1 MKYYS
6 FSTPKPVVFDVC
18 GNLRSTNGFL
28 HHRRCFD
35 QWVFIY
41 VKTGNLH
48 LSQDG
53 EEFTVGSGEYVFLP
67 PYHEHFGTEPTK
79 SLISYFWV
87 HFTLPEGT
95 EVTTHPDLPTLEE
108 LGLSHF
114 KEDGAVGGEN
124 TAEGKTASVPD
135 RENAG
140 AGEKT
145 VGRKKEEVAGAAD
158 ENAARDLYLWP
169 ERGSTHYR
177 GKIPQY
183 FLELLDMT
191 RQQPT
196 YPAHMPDCL
205 LTLLLMQVSR
215 ETQESL
221 VVQEN
226 DLPPVLN
233 KVTKWMRS
241 NLDDDISMFYAAA
254 EFDYSSDYLASLFRK
269 HFHMSFTR
277 CLNLMRIDAAKAM
290 LVSQNC
296 SIKEAAYSCGFPDEK
311 YFMKVFREVVGM
323 TPTAYKNTYFK
334 YEDM

>member
-6 FSTPKPVVFDVC
+6 FSTPRPIVFDVC

-35 QWVFIY
+35 RWVFIY
-41 VKTGNLH
+41 VKTGSLH

-53 EEFTVGSGEYVFLP
+53 EDFTVGSGEYVFLP
-67 PYHEHFGTEPTK
+67 PYHEHFGTEPSK
-79 SLISYFWV
+79 SLLSYFWV

-95 EVTTHPDLPTLEE
+95 EVTPYPDLPTLDE

-114 KEDGAVGGEN
+114 KADGAV
-124 TAEGKTASVPD
+124 
-135 RENAG
+135 
-140 AGEKT
+140 
-145 VGRKKEEVAGAAD
+145 KES
-158 ENAARDLYLWP
+158 AARDLYLWP
-169 ERGSTHYR
+169 ERGSTHYH

-183 FLELLDMT
+183 FSELLDMT

-196 YPAHMPDCL
+196 YPAHMPACL

-226 DLPPVLN
+226 DLPAILN

-241 NLDDDISMFYAAA
+241 NLDNDISMFYAAA
-254 EFDYSSDYLASLFRK
+254 EFNYSPDYLASLFRK
-269 HFHMSFTR
+269 YFHMSFTR
-277 CLNLMRIDAAKAM
+277 CLNLMRIDATKAM

-334 YEDM
+334 YENM

>member
-6 FSTPKPVVFDVC
+6 FSTPRPIVFDVC

-35 QWVFIY
+35 RWVFIY
-41 VKTGNLH
+41 VKTGSLH

-53 EEFTVGSGEYVFLP
+53 EDFTVGSGEYVFLP
-67 PYHEHFGTEPTK
+67 PYHEHFGTEPSK
-79 SLISYFWV
+79 SLLSYFWV

-95 EVTTHPDLPTLEE
+95 EVTPYPDLPTLDE

-114 KEDGAVGGEN
+114 KADG
-124 TAEGKTASVPD
+124 T
-135 RENAG
+135 
-140 AGEKT
+140 
-145 VGRKKEEVAGAAD
+145 AD
-158 ENAARDLYLWP
+158 ESAARDLYLWP

-183 FLELLDMT
+183 FAELLDMT

-196 YPAHMPDCL
+196 YPAHMPACL

-226 DLPPVLN
+226 DLPPILN

-241 NLDDDISMFYAAA
+241 NLDNDISMFYAAA
-254 EFDYSSDYLASLFRK
+254 EFNYSPDYLASLFRK
-269 HFHMSFTR
+269 YFHMSFTR

-334 YEDM
+334 YENM

>member
-6 FSTPKPVVFDVC
+6 FSTPRPIVFDVC
-18 GNLRSTNGFL
+18 GNLRSTNGFI

-35 QWVFIY
+35 RWVFIY
-41 VKTGNLH
+41 VKTGSLH

-53 EEFTVGSGEYVFLP
+53 EDFTVGSGEYVFLP
-67 PYHEHFGTEPTK
+67 PYHEHFGTEPSK
-79 SLISYFWV
+79 SLLSYFWV
-87 HFTLPEGT
+87 HFTLPEDT
-95 EVTTHPDLPTLEE
+95 EVTAYPDLPTLEE

-114 KEDGAVGGEN
+114 KAD
-124 TAEGKTASVPD
+124 
-135 RENAG
+135 
-140 AGEKT
+140 
-145 VGRKKEEVAGAAD
+145 GAAD
-158 ENAARDLYLWP
+158 ESAARDLYLWP
-169 ERGSTHYR
+169 ERGSTHYC
-177 GKIPQY
+177 GKIPRY
-183 FLELLDMT
+183 FAELLDMT

-196 YPAHMPDCL
+196 YPAHMPACL

-226 DLPPVLN
+226 DLPPILN

-241 NLDDDISMFYAAA
+241 NLDNDISMFYAAA
-254 EFDYSSDYLASLFRK
+254 EFNYSPDYLASLFRK
-269 HFHMSFTR
+269 YFHMSFTR

-290 LVSQNC
+290 LISQNC

>member
-6 FSTPKPVVFDVC
+6 FSTPRPIVFDVC
-18 GNLRSTNGFL
+18 VNLRSTNGFL

-35 QWVFIY
+35 RWVFIY
-41 VKTGNLH
+41 VKTGSLH

-53 EEFTVGSGEYVFLP
+53 EDFTVGSGEYVFLP
-67 PYHEHFGTEPTK
+67 PYHEHFGTEPSK
-79 SLISYFWV
+79 SLLSYFWV

-95 EVTTHPDLPTLEE
+95 EVTPYPDLPTLDE

-114 KEDGAVGGEN
+114 KADGA
-124 TAEGKTASVPD
+124 A
-135 RENAG
+135 
-140 AGEKT
+140 
-145 VGRKKEEVAGAAD
+145 KES
-158 ENAARDLYLWP
+158 AARDLYLWS

-183 FLELLDMT
+183 FSELLDMT

-196 YPAHMPDCL
+196 YPAHMPACL

-226 DLPPVLN
+226 DLPPILN

-241 NLDDDISMFYAAA
+241 NLDNDISMFYAAA
-254 EFDYSSDYLASLFRK
+254 EFNYSPDYLASLFRK
-269 HFHMSFTR
+269 YFHMSFTR

-290 LVSQNC
+290 LASQNC

>member
-6 FSTPKPVVFDVC
+6 FSTPRPIVFDVC

-35 QWVFIY
+35 RWVFIY
-41 VKTGNLH
+41 VKTGILH

-53 EEFTVGSGEYVFLP
+53 EDFTVGSGEYVFLP
-67 PYHEHFGTEPTK
+67 PYHEHFGTEPSK
-79 SLISYFWV
+79 SLLSYFWV

-95 EVTTHPDLPTLEE
+95 EVTTYPDLPTLDE

-114 KEDGAVGGEN
+114 KADGA
-124 TAEGKTASVPD
+124 A
-135 RENAG
+135 
-140 AGEKT
+140 
-145 VGRKKEEVAGAAD
+145 KES
-158 ENAARDLYLWP
+158 AARDLYLWP

-183 FLELLDMT
+183 FSELLDMT

-196 YPAHMPDCL
+196 YPVHMPACL

-226 DLPPVLN
+226 DLPPILN

-241 NLDDDISMFYAAA
+241 NLDNDISMFYAAA
-254 EFDYSSDYLASLFRK
+254 EFNYSPDYLASLFRK
-269 HFHMSFTR
+269 YFHMSFTR

-334 YEDM
+334 YENM

>member
-114 KEDGAVGGEN
+114 KVDGAVGG
-124 TAEGKTASVPD
+124 
-135 RENAG
+135 
-140 AGEKT
+140 
-145 VGRKKEEVAGAAD
+145 

>member
-6 FSTPKPVVFDVC
+6 FSTPRPIVFDVC

-35 QWVFIY
+35 RWVFIY
-41 VKTGNLH
+41 VKTGSLH

-53 EEFTVGSGEYVFLP
+53 EDFTVGSGEYVFLP
-67 PYHEHFGTEPTK
+67 PYHEHFGTEPSK
-79 SLISYFWV
+79 SLLSYFWV

-95 EVTTHPDLPTLEE
+95 EVTPYPDLPTLDE

-114 KEDGAVGGEN
+114 KADGA
-124 TAEGKTASVPD
+124 A
-135 RENAG
+135 
-140 AGEKT
+140 
-145 VGRKKEEVAGAAD
+145 KES
-158 ENAARDLYLWP
+158 AARDLYLWS

-183 FLELLDMT
+183 FSELLDMT

-196 YPAHMPDCL
+196 YPAHMPACL

-226 DLPPVLN
+226 DLPPILN

-241 NLDDDISMFYAAA
+241 NLDNDISMFYAAA
-254 EFDYSSDYLASLFRK
+254 EFNYSPDYLASLFRK
-269 HFHMSFTR
+269 YFHMSFTR

-334 YEDM
+334 YENM

>member
-6 FSTPKPVVFDVC
+6 FSTPRPIVFDVC

-35 QWVFIY
+35 RWVFIY
-41 VKTGNLH
+41 VKTGSLH

-53 EEFTVGSGEYVFLP
+53 EDFTVGSGEYVFLP
-67 PYHEHFGTEPTK
+67 PYHEHFGTEPSK
-79 SLISYFWV
+79 SLLSYFWV

-95 EVTTHPDLPTLEE
+95 EVTTYPDLPTLDE

-114 KEDGAVGGEN
+114 KAD
-124 TAEGKTASVPD
+124 
-135 RENAG
+135 
-140 AGEKT
+140 
-145 VGRKKEEVAGAAD
+145 GAAD
-158 ENAARDLYLWP
+158 ESAARDLYLWP

-183 FLELLDMT
+183 FSELLDMT

-196 YPAHMPDCL
+196 YPAHMPACL

-226 DLPPVLN
+226 DLPPILN

-241 NLDDDISMFYAAA
+241 NLDNDISMFYAAA
-254 EFDYSSDYLASLFRK
+254 EFNYSPDYLASLFRK
-269 HFHMSFTR
+269 YFHMSFTR

-334 YEDM
+334 YENM

>member
-6 FSTPKPVVFDVC
+6 FSTPRPIVFDVC

-35 QWVFIY
+35 RWVFIY
-41 VKTGNLH
+41 VKTGSLH

-53 EEFTVGSGEYVFLP
+53 EDFTVGSGEYVFLP
-67 PYHEHFGTEPTK
+67 PYHEHFGTEPSK
-79 SLISYFWV
+79 SLLSYFWV

-95 EVTTHPDLPTLEE
+95 EVTPYPDLPTLDE

-114 KEDGAVGGEN
+114 KADGA
-124 TAEGKTASVPD
+124 AEES
-135 RENAG
+135 
-140 AGEKT
+140 
-145 VGRKKEEVAGAAD
+145 
-158 ENAARDLYLWP
+158 AARDLYLWP

-183 FLELLDMT
+183 FSELLDMT

-196 YPAHMPDCL
+196 YPAHMPACL

-226 DLPPVLN
+226 DLPPILN

-241 NLDDDISMFYAAA
+241 NLDNDISMFYAAA
-254 EFDYSSDYLASLFRK
+254 EFNYSPDYLASLFRK
-269 HFHMSFTR
+269 YFHMSFTR

>member
-6 FSTPKPVVFDVC
+6 FSTPRPIVFDVC

-35 QWVFIY
+35 RWVFIY
-41 VKTGNLH
+41 VKTGSLH

-53 EEFTVGSGEYVFLP
+53 EDFTVGSGEYVFLP
-67 PYHEHFGTEPTK
+67 PYHEHFGTEPSK
-79 SLISYFWV
+79 SLLSYFWV

-95 EVTTHPDLPTLEE
+95 EVTTYPDLPTLDE

-114 KEDGAVGGEN
+114 KAD
-124 TAEGKTASVPD
+124 
-135 RENAG
+135 
-140 AGEKT
+140 
-145 VGRKKEEVAGAAD
+145 GAAD
-158 ENAARDLYLWP
+158 ESAARDLYLWP
-169 ERGSTHYR
+169 EKGSTHYR

-183 FLELLDMT
+183 FSELLDMT

-196 YPAHMPDCL
+196 YPAHMPACL

-226 DLPPVLN
+226 DLPPILN

-241 NLDDDISMFYAAA
+241 NLDNDISMFYAAA
-254 EFDYSSDYLASLFRK
+254 EFNYSPDYLASLFRK
-269 HFHMSFTR
+269 YFHMSFTR

>member
-6 FSTPKPVVFDVC
+6 FSTPRPIVFDVC

-35 QWVFIY
+35 RWVFIY
-41 VKTGNLH
+41 VKTGSLH

-53 EEFTVGSGEYVFLP
+53 EDFTVGSGEYVFLP
-67 PYHEHFGTEPTK
+67 PYHEHFGTKPSK
-79 SLISYFWV
+79 SLLSYFWV
-87 HFTLPEGT
+87 HFTLPEDT
-95 EVTTHPDLPTLEE
+95 EVTPYPDLPTLDE

-114 KEDGAVGGEN
+114 KAD
-124 TAEGKTASVPD
+124 
-135 RENAG
+135 
-140 AGEKT
+140 
-145 VGRKKEEVAGAAD
+145 GAAD
-158 ENAARDLYLWP
+158 ESAARDLYLWP

-183 FLELLDMT
+183 FSELLDMT

-196 YPAHMPDCL
+196 YPAHMPACL

-226 DLPPVLN
+226 DLPPILN

-241 NLDDDISMFYAAA
+241 NLDNDISMFYAAA
-254 EFDYSSDYLASLFRK
+254 EFNYSPDYLASLFRK
-269 HFHMSFTR
+269 YFHMSFTR
-277 CLNLMRIDAAKAM
+277 CLNQMRIDAAKAM

-334 YEDM
+334 YENM

>member
-6 FSTPKPVVFDVC
+6 FSTPRPIVFDVC

-35 QWVFIY
+35 RWVFIY
-41 VKTGNLH
+41 VKTGSLH

-53 EEFTVGSGEYVFLP
+53 EDFTVGSGEYVFLP
-67 PYHEHFGTEPTK
+67 PYHEHFGTEPSK
-79 SLISYFWV
+79 SLLSYFWV

-95 EVTTHPDLPTLEE
+95 EVTTYPDLPTLDE

-114 KEDGAVGGEN
+114 KADGA
-124 TAEGKTASVPD
+124 A
-135 RENAG
+135 
-140 AGEKT
+140 
-145 VGRKKEEVAGAAD
+145 KES
-158 ENAARDLYLWP
+158 AARDLYLWP

-183 FLELLDMT
+183 FSELLDMT

-196 YPAHMPDCL
+196 YPAHMPACL

-226 DLPPVLN
+226 DLPPILN

-241 NLDDDISMFYAAA
+241 NLDNDISMFYAAA
-254 EFDYSSDYLASLFRK
+254 EFNYSPDYLASLFRK
-269 HFHMSFTR
+269 YFHMSFTR

-290 LVSQNC
+290 LVSQKR

-334 YEDM
+334 YENM

>member
-6 FSTPKPVVFDVC
+6 FSTPRPIVFDVC
-18 GNLRSTNGFL
+18 GNLRSTNGFI

-35 QWVFIY
+35 RWVFIY
-41 VKTGNLH
+41 VKTGSLH

-53 EEFTVGSGEYVFLP
+53 EDFTVGSGEYVFLP
-67 PYHEHFGTEPTK
+67 PYHEHFGTEPSK
-79 SLISYFWV
+79 SLLSYFWV

-95 EVTTHPDLPTLEE
+95 EVTAYPDLPTLEE

-114 KEDGAVGGEN
+114 KAD
-124 TAEGKTASVPD
+124 
-135 RENAG
+135 
-140 AGEKT
+140 
-145 VGRKKEEVAGAAD
+145 GAAD
-158 ENAARDLYLWP
+158 ESAARDLYLWP

-183 FLELLDMT
+183 FAELLDMT

-196 YPAHMPDCL
+196 YPAHMPACL

-226 DLPPVLN
+226 DLPPILN

-241 NLDDDISMFYAAA
+241 NLDNDISMFYAAA
-254 EFDYSSDYLASLFRK
+254 EFNYSPDYLASLFRK
-269 HFHMSFTR
+269 YFHMSFTR

>member
-6 FSTPKPVVFDVC
+6 FSTPRPIVFDVC

-35 QWVFIY
+35 RWVFIY
-41 VKTGNLH
+41 VKTGSLH

-53 EEFTVGSGEYVFLP
+53 EDFTVGSGEYVFLP
-67 PYHEHFGTEPTK
+67 PYHEHFGTEPSK
-79 SLISYFWV
+79 SLLSYFWV

-95 EVTTHPDLPTLEE
+95 EVTTYPDLPTLDE

-114 KEDGAVGGEN
+114 KADGA
-124 TAEGKTASVPD
+124 A
-135 RENAG
+135 
-140 AGEKT
+140 
-145 VGRKKEEVAGAAD
+145 KES
-158 ENAARDLYLWP
+158 AARDLYLWP

-177 GKIPQY
+177 GKIPRY
-183 FLELLDMT
+183 FSELLDMT

-196 YPAHMPDCL
+196 YPAHMPACL

-221 VVQEN
+221 VMQEN
-226 DLPPVLN
+226 DLPPILN

-241 NLDDDISMFYAAA
+241 NLDNDISMFYAAA
-254 EFDYSSDYLASLFRK
+254 EFNYSPDYLASLFRK
-269 HFHMSFTR
+269 YFHMSFTR

-334 YEDM
+334 YENM

>member
-6 FSTPKPVVFDVC
+6 FSTPRPIVFDVC

-35 QWVFIY
+35 RWVFIY
-41 VKTGNLH
+41 VKTGSLH

-53 EEFTVGSGEYVFLP
+53 EDFTVGSGEYVFLP
-67 PYHEHFGTEPTK
+67 PYHEHFGTEPSK
-79 SLISYFWV
+79 SLLSYFWV

-95 EVTTHPDLPTLEE
+95 EVTPYPDLPTLDE

-114 KEDGAVGGEN
+114 KADGA
-124 TAEGKTASVPD
+124 A
-135 RENAG
+135 
-140 AGEKT
+140 
-145 VGRKKEEVAGAAD
+145 KES
-158 ENAARDLYLWP
+158 AARDLYLWP

-183 FLELLDMT
+183 FSELLDMT

-196 YPAHMPDCL
+196 YPAHMPACL

-226 DLPPVLN
+226 DLPPILN

-241 NLDDDISMFYAAA
+241 NLDNDISMFYAAA
-254 EFDYSSDYLASLFRK
+254 EFNYSPDYLASLFRK
-269 HFHMSFTR
+269 YFHMSFTR

-334 YEDM
+334 YENM

>member
-114 KEDGAVGGEN
+114 KEDGAADGEN
-124 TAEGKTASVPD
+124 AAEGKTASVPD
-135 RENAG
+135 GENAD
-140 AGEKT
+140 
-145 VGRKKEEVAGAAD
+145 AAD

-196 YPAHMPDCL
+196 YPTHMPDCL

-221 VVQEN
+221 IVQES
-226 DLPPVLN
+226 DLPPVLS

-277 CLNLMRIDAAKAM
+277 YLNLMRIDAAKAM
-290 LVSQNC
+290 LISQNC

>member
-6 FSTPKPVVFDVC
+6 FSTPRPIVFDVC
-18 GNLRSTNGFL
+18 GNLRSTNSFL

-35 QWVFIY
+35 RWVFIY
-41 VKTGNLH
+41 VKTGSLH
-48 LSQDG
+48 LSQNG
-53 EEFTVGSGEYVFLP
+53 EDFTVGSGEYVFLP
-67 PYHEHFGTEPTK
+67 PYHEHFGTKPSK
-79 SLISYFWV
+79 SLLSYFWV
-87 HFTLPEGT
+87 HFTLPEDT
-95 EVTTHPDLPTLEE
+95 AVTTYPDLPTLDE

-114 KEDGAVGGEN
+114 KADGA
-124 TAEGKTASVPD
+124 AEES
-135 RENAG
+135 
-140 AGEKT
+140 
-145 VGRKKEEVAGAAD
+145 
-158 ENAARDLYLWP
+158 AARDLYLWP
-169 ERGSTHYR
+169 ERGSTHYC
-177 GKIPQY
+177 GKIPRY
-183 FLELLDMT
+183 FSELLDMT

-196 YPAHMPDCL
+196 YPAHMPACL

-226 DLPPVLN
+226 DLPPILN

-241 NLDDDISMFYAAA
+241 NLDNDISMFYAAA
-254 EFDYSSDYLASLFRK
+254 EFNYSPDYLASLFRK
-269 HFHMSFTR
+269 YFHMSFTR

-334 YEDM
+334 YENM

>member
-6 FSTPKPVVFDVC
+6 FSTPRPIVFDVC

-35 QWVFIY
+35 RWVFIY
-41 VKTGNLH
+41 VKTGSLH

-53 EEFTVGSGEYVFLP
+53 EDFTVGSGEYVFLP
-67 PYHEHFGTEPTK
+67 PYHEHFGTEPSK
-79 SLISYFWV
+79 SLLSYFWV

-95 EVTTHPDLPTLEE
+95 EVTPYPDLPTLDE

-114 KEDGAVGGEN
+114 KADGA
-124 TAEGKTASVPD
+124 A
-135 RENAG
+135 
-140 AGEKT
+140 
-145 VGRKKEEVAGAAD
+145 KES
-158 ENAARDLYLWP
+158 AARDLYLWP

-183 FLELLDMT
+183 FSELLDMT

-196 YPAHMPDCL
+196 YPAHMPACL

-226 DLPPVLN
+226 DLPPILN

-241 NLDDDISMFYAAA
+241 NLDNDISMFYAAA
-254 EFDYSSDYLASLFRK
+254 EFNYSPDYLASLFRK
-269 HFHMSFTR
+269 YFHMSFTR

-311 YFMKVFREVVGM
+311 YFMKVFREVIGM

>member
-6 FSTPKPVVFDVC
+6 FSTPRPIVFDVC

-35 QWVFIY
+35 RWVFIY
-41 VKTGNLH
+41 VKTGSLH
-48 LSQDG
+48 LSQGG
-53 EEFTVGSGEYVFLP
+53 EDFTVGSGEYVFLP
-67 PYHEHFGTEPTK
+67 PYHEHFGTEPSK
-79 SLISYFWV
+79 SLLSYFWV

-95 EVTTHPDLPTLEE
+95 EVTTYPDLPTMDE

-114 KEDGAVGGEN
+114 KADGA
-124 TAEGKTASVPD
+124 A
-135 RENAG
+135 
-140 AGEKT
+140 
-145 VGRKKEEVAGAAD
+145 KEST
-158 ENAARDLYLWP
+158 ARDLYLWP
-169 ERGSTHYR
+169 GRGSTHYR

-183 FLELLDMT
+183 FSELLDMT

-196 YPAHMPDCL
+196 YPAHMPACL
-205 LTLLLMQVSR
+205 LTLLLMQVSW

-226 DLPPVLN
+226 DLPPILN

-241 NLDDDISMFYAAA
+241 NLDNDISMFYAAA
-254 EFDYSSDYLASLFRK
+254 EFNYSPDYLASLFRK
-269 HFHMSFTR
+269 YFHMSFTR

-334 YEDM
+334 YENM

>member
-6 FSTPKPVVFDVC
+6 FSTPRPIVFDVC

-35 QWVFIY
+35 RWVFIY
-41 VKTGNLH
+41 VKTGSLH

-53 EEFTVGSGEYVFLP
+53 EDFTVGSGEYVFLP
-67 PYHEHFGTEPTK
+67 PYHEHFGTEPSK
-79 SLISYFWV
+79 SLLSYFWV

-95 EVTTHPDLPTLEE
+95 EVTTYPDLPTLDE

-114 KEDGAVGGEN
+114 KAD
-124 TAEGKTASVPD
+124 
-135 RENAG
+135 
-140 AGEKT
+140 
-145 VGRKKEEVAGAAD
+145 GAAD
-158 ENAARDLYLWP
+158 ESAARDLYLWP
-169 ERGSTHYR
+169 EKGSTHYR

-183 FLELLDMT
+183 FSELLDMT

-196 YPAHMPDCL
+196 YPAHMPTCL

-226 DLPPVLN
+226 DLPPILN

-241 NLDDDISMFYAAA
+241 NLDNDISMFYAAA
-254 EFDYSSDYLASLFRK
+254 EFNYSPDYLASLFRK
-269 HFHMSFTR
+269 YFHMSFTR

>member
-135 RENAG
+135 GENAG

-145 VGRKKEEVAGAAD
+145 VGRNKEGVVD
-158 ENAARDLYLWP
+158 ESVARDLYLWP

-226 DLPPVLN
+226 DLPPPGVPNTRPLGERAFL
-233 KVTKWMRS
+233 RS
-241 NLDDDISMFYAAA
+241 SIIMLPD
-254 EFDYSSDYLASLFRK
+254 LAFS
-269 HFHMSFTR
+269 
-277 CLNLMRIDAAKAM
+277 
-290 LVSQNC
+290 
-296 SIKEAAYSCGFPDEK
+296 P
-311 YFMKVFREVVGM
+311 
-323 TPTAYKNTYFK
+323 
-334 YEDM
+334 

>member
-6 FSTPKPVVFDVC
+6 FSTPRPIVFDVC

-35 QWVFIY
+35 RWVFIY
-41 VKTGNLH
+41 VKTGSLH

-53 EEFTVGSGEYVFLP
+53 EDFTVGSGEYVFLP
-67 PYHEHFGTEPTK
+67 PYHEHFGTEPSK
-79 SLISYFWV
+79 SLLSYFWV

-95 EVTTHPDLPTLEE
+95 EVTTYPDLPTLDE

-114 KEDGAVGGEN
+114 KADGA
-124 TAEGKTASVPD
+124 A
-135 RENAG
+135 
-140 AGEKT
+140 
-145 VGRKKEEVAGAAD
+145 KES
-158 ENAARDLYLWP
+158 AARDLYLWS

-183 FLELLDMT
+183 FSELLDMT

-196 YPAHMPDCL
+196 YPAHMPACL

-226 DLPPVLN
+226 DLPPILN

-241 NLDDDISMFYAAA
+241 NLDNDISMFYAAA
-254 EFDYSSDYLASLFRK
+254 EFNYSPDYLASLFRK
-269 HFHMSFTR
+269 YFHMSFTR

-334 YEDM
+334 YENM

>member
-6 FSTPKPVVFDVC
+6 FSTPRPIVFDVC

-35 QWVFIY
+35 RWVFIY
-41 VKTGNLH
+41 VKTGSLH
-48 LSQDG
+48 LSQNG
-53 EEFTVGSGEYVFLP
+53 EDFTVGSGEYVFLP
-67 PYHEHFGTEPTK
+67 PYHEHFGTEPSK
-79 SLISYFWV
+79 SLLSYFWV

-95 EVTTHPDLPTLEE
+95 EVTTYPDLPTLDE

-114 KEDGAVGGEN
+114 KADGA
-124 TAEGKTASVPD
+124 A
-135 RENAG
+135 
-140 AGEKT
+140 
-145 VGRKKEEVAGAAD
+145 KES
-158 ENAARDLYLWP
+158 AARDLYLWS

-183 FLELLDMT
+183 FAELLDMT

-196 YPAHMPDCL
+196 YPAHMPACL

-226 DLPPVLN
+226 DLPPILN

-241 NLDDDISMFYAAA
+241 NLDNDISMFYAAA
-254 EFDYSSDYLASLFRK
+254 EFNYSPDYLASLFRK
-269 HFHMSFTR
+269 YFHMSFTR

-334 YEDM
+334 YENM

>member
-6 FSTPKPVVFDVC
+6 FSTPRPIVFDVC

-35 QWVFIY
+35 RWVFIY
-41 VKTGNLH
+41 VKTGSLH

-53 EEFTVGSGEYVFLP
+53 EDFTVGSGEYVFLP
-67 PYHEHFGTEPTK
+67 PYHEHFGTEPSK
-79 SLISYFWV
+79 SLLSYFWV

-95 EVTTHPDLPTLEE
+95 EVTTYPDLPTLDE

-114 KEDGAVGGEN
+114 KADGA
-124 TAEGKTASVPD
+124 A
-135 RENAG
+135 
-140 AGEKT
+140 
-145 VGRKKEEVAGAAD
+145 KES
-158 ENAARDLYLWP
+158 AARDLYLWP

-183 FLELLDMT
+183 FSELLDMT

-196 YPAHMPDCL
+196 YPAHMPACL

-226 DLPPVLN
+226 DLPPILN

-241 NLDDDISMFYAAA
+241 NLDNDISMFYAAA
-254 EFDYSSDYLASLFRK
+254 EFNYSPDYLASLFRK
-269 HFHMSFTR
+269 YFHMSFTR

-290 LVSQNC
+290 LASQNC

>member
-6 FSTPKPVVFDVC
+6 FSTPSPIVFDVC

-35 QWVFIY
+35 RWVFIY
-41 VKTGNLH
+41 VKTGSLH

-53 EEFTVGSGEYVFLP
+53 EDFTVGSGEYVFLP
-67 PYHEHFGTEPTK
+67 PYHEHFGTEPSK
-79 SLISYFWV
+79 SLLSYFWV

-95 EVTTHPDLPTLEE
+95 EVTTYPDLPTLDE

-114 KEDGAVGGEN
+114 KADGA
-124 TAEGKTASVPD
+124 A
-135 RENAG
+135 
-140 AGEKT
+140 
-145 VGRKKEEVAGAAD
+145 KES
-158 ENAARDLYLWP
+158 AARDLYLWP

-183 FLELLDMT
+183 FSELLDMT

-196 YPAHMPDCL
+196 YPAHMPACL

-226 DLPPVLN
+226 DLPPILN

-241 NLDDDISMFYAAA
+241 NLDNDISMFYAAA
-254 EFDYSSDYLASLFRK
+254 EFNYSPDYLASLFRK
-269 HFHMSFTR
+269 YFHMSFTR

-334 YEDM
+334 YENM

>member
-6 FSTPKPVVFDVC
+6 FSTPRPIVFDVC

-35 QWVFIY
+35 RWVFIY
-41 VKTGNLH
+41 VKTGSLH

-53 EEFTVGSGEYVFLP
+53 EDFTVGSGEYVFLP
-67 PYHEHFGTEPTK
+67 PYHEHFGTEPSK
-79 SLISYFWV
+79 SLLSSFWV
-87 HFTLPEGT
+87 HFTLPEDT
-95 EVTTHPDLPTLEE
+95 EVTPYPDLPTLDE

-114 KEDGAVGGEN
+114 KAD
-124 TAEGKTASVPD
+124 
-135 RENAG
+135 
-140 AGEKT
+140 
-145 VGRKKEEVAGAAD
+145 GAAD
-158 ENAARDLYLWP
+158 ESAARDLYLWP

-183 FLELLDMT
+183 FSELLDMT

-196 YPAHMPDCL
+196 YPAHMPACL

-226 DLPPVLN
+226 DLPPILN

-241 NLDDDISMFYAAA
+241 NLDNDISMFYAAA
-254 EFDYSSDYLASLFRK
+254 EFNYSPDYLASLFRK
-269 HFHMSFTR
+269 YFHMSFTR

-334 YEDM
+334 YENM

>member
-6 FSTPKPVVFDVC
+6 FSTPRPIVFDVC

-35 QWVFIY
+35 RWVFIY
-41 VKTGNLH
+41 VKTGSLH

-53 EEFTVGSGEYVFLP
+53 EDFTVGSGEYVFLP
-67 PYHEHFGTEPTK
+67 PYHEHFGTEPSK
-79 SLISYFWV
+79 SLLSYFWV

-95 EVTTHPDLPTLEE
+95 EVTPYPDLPTLDE

-114 KEDGAVGGEN
+114 KADGA
-124 TAEGKTASVPD
+124 A
-135 RENAG
+135 
-140 AGEKT
+140 
-145 VGRKKEEVAGAAD
+145 KES
-158 ENAARDLYLWP
+158 AARDLYLWP

-183 FLELLDMT
+183 FSELLDMT

-196 YPAHMPDCL
+196 YPAHMPACL

-226 DLPPVLN
+226 DLPPILN

-241 NLDDDISMFYAAA
+241 NLDNDISMFYAAA
-254 EFDYSSDYLASLFRK
+254 EFNYSPDYLASLFRK
-269 HFHMSFTR
+269 YFHMSFTR

>member
-6 FSTPKPVVFDVC
+6 FSTPRPIVLDVC

-35 QWVFIY
+35 RWVFIY
-41 VKTGNLH
+41 VKTGSLH

-53 EEFTVGSGEYVFLP
+53 EDFTVGSGEYVFLP
-67 PYHEHFGTEPTK
+67 PYHEHFGTEPSK
-79 SLISYFWV
+79 SLLSYFWV

-95 EVTTHPDLPTLEE
+95 EVTTYPDLPTLDE

-114 KEDGAVGGEN
+114 KAD
-124 TAEGKTASVPD
+124 
-135 RENAG
+135 
-140 AGEKT
+140 
-145 VGRKKEEVAGAAD
+145 GAAD
-158 ENAARDLYLWP
+158 ESAARDLYLWP

-183 FLELLDMT
+183 FSELLDMT

-196 YPAHMPDCL
+196 YPAHMPACL

-226 DLPPVLN
+226 DLPPILN

-241 NLDDDISMFYAAA
+241 NLDNDISMFYAAA
-254 EFDYSSDYLASLFRK
+254 EFNYSPDYLASLFRK
-269 HFHMSFTR
+269 YFHMSFTR

-334 YEDM
+334 YENM

>member
-124 TAEGKTASVPD
+124 AAEGKTASAPD
-135 RENAG
+135 GENAG
-140 AGEKT
+140 AVEKT
-145 VGRKKEEVAGAAD
+145 VGRKKEEVADAAD

>member
-6 FSTPKPVVFDVC
+6 FSTPRPIVFDVC

-35 QWVFIY
+35 RWVFIY
-41 VKTGNLH
+41 VKTGSLH

-53 EEFTVGSGEYVFLP
+53 EDFTVGSGEYVFLP
-67 PYHEHFGTEPTK
+67 PYHEHFGTEPSK
-79 SLISYFWV
+79 SLLSYFWV

-95 EVTTHPDLPTLEE
+95 EVTTYPDLPTLDE

-114 KEDGAVGGEN
+114 KADGA
-124 TAEGKTASVPD
+124 A
-135 RENAG
+135 
-140 AGEKT
+140 
-145 VGRKKEEVAGAAD
+145 KES
-158 ENAARDLYLWP
+158 AARDLYLWP

-183 FLELLDMT
+183 FAELLDMT

-196 YPAHMPDCL
+196 YPAHMPACL

-226 DLPPVLN
+226 DLPPILN

-241 NLDDDISMFYAAA
+241 NLDNDISMFYAAA
-254 EFDYSSDYLASLFRK
+254 EFNYSPDYLASLFRK
-269 HFHMSFTR
+269 YFHMSFTR

-334 YEDM
+334 YENM

>member
-114 KEDGAVGGEN
+114 KEDGAVGGDS
-124 TAEGKTASVPD
+124 TP
-135 RENAG
+135 
-140 AGEKT
+140 
-145 VGRKKEEVAGAAD
+145 AD
-158 ENAARDLYLWP
+158 ESTARDLYLWP

-196 YPAHMPDCL
+196 YPTHMPDCL

-221 VVQEN
+221 IVQES
-226 DLPPVLN
+226 DLPPVLS

-254 EFDYSSDYLASLFRK
+254 EFDYSSDYLAALFRK

-277 CLNLMRIDAAKAM
+277 YLNLMRIDAAKAM
-290 LVSQNC
+290 LISQNC

>member
-6 FSTPKPVVFDVC
+6 FSTPRPIVFDVC
-18 GNLRSTNGFL
+18 GNLRSSNGFL

-35 QWVFIY
+35 RWVFIY
-41 VKTGNLH
+41 VKTGSLH

-53 EEFTVGSGEYVFLP
+53 EDFTVGSGEYVFLP
-67 PYHEHFGTEPTK
+67 PYHEHFGTEPSK
-79 SLISYFWV
+79 SLLSYFWV

-95 EVTTHPDLPTLEE
+95 EVTSYPDLPTLDE

-114 KEDGAVGGEN
+114 KADGA
-124 TAEGKTASVPD
+124 A
-135 RENAG
+135 
-140 AGEKT
+140 
-145 VGRKKEEVAGAAD
+145 KES
-158 ENAARDLYLWP
+158 AARDLYLWP

-177 GKIPQY
+177 GKIPRY
-183 FLELLDMT
+183 FAELLDMT

-196 YPAHMPDCL
+196 YPAHMPACL

-226 DLPPVLN
+226 DLPPILN

-241 NLDDDISMFYAAA
+241 NLDNDISMFYAAA
-254 EFDYSSDYLASLFRK
+254 EFNYSPDYLASLFRK
-269 HFHMSFTR
+269 YFHMSFTR

-334 YEDM
+334 YENM

>member
-6 FSTPKPVVFDVC
+6 FSTPRPIVFDVC

-35 QWVFIY
+35 RWVFIY
-41 VKTGNLH
+41 VKTGSLH
-48 LSQDG
+48 LSQNG
-53 EEFTVGSGEYVFLP
+53 EDFTVGSGEYVFLP
-67 PYHEHFGTEPTK
+67 PYHEHFGTKPSK
-79 SLISYFWV
+79 SLLSYFWV
-87 HFTLPEGT
+87 HFTLPEDT
-95 EVTTHPDLPTLEE
+95 AVTTYPDLPTLDE

-114 KEDGAVGGEN
+114 KADGA
-124 TAEGKTASVPD
+124 AEES
-135 RENAG
+135 
-140 AGEKT
+140 
-145 VGRKKEEVAGAAD
+145 
-158 ENAARDLYLWP
+158 AARDLYLWP
-169 ERGSTHYR
+169 ERGSTHYC
-177 GKIPQY
+177 GKIPRY
-183 FLELLDMT
+183 FSELLDMT

-196 YPAHMPDCL
+196 YPAHMPACL

-226 DLPPVLN
+226 DLPPILN

-241 NLDDDISMFYAAA
+241 NLDNDISMFYAAA
-254 EFDYSSDYLASLFRK
+254 EFNYSPDYLASLFRK
-269 HFHMSFTR
+269 YFHMSFTR

-334 YEDM
+334 YENM

>member
-6 FSTPKPVVFDVC
+6 FSTPRPIVFDVC

-35 QWVFIY
+35 RWVFIY
-41 VKTGNLH
+41 VKTGSLH

-53 EEFTVGSGEYVFLP
+53 EDFTVGSGEYVFLP
-67 PYHEHFGTEPTK
+67 PYHEHFGTKPSK
-79 SLISYFWV
+79 SLLSSFWV
-87 HFTLPEGT
+87 HFTLPEDT
-95 EVTTHPDLPTLEE
+95 EVTPYPDLPTLDE

-114 KEDGAVGGEN
+114 KAD
-124 TAEGKTASVPD
+124 
-135 RENAG
+135 
-140 AGEKT
+140 
-145 VGRKKEEVAGAAD
+145 GAAD
-158 ENAARDLYLWP
+158 ESAARDLYLWP

-183 FLELLDMT
+183 FSELLDMT

-196 YPAHMPDCL
+196 YPAHMPACL

-226 DLPPVLN
+226 DLPPILN

-241 NLDDDISMFYAAA
+241 NLDNDISMFYAAA
-254 EFDYSSDYLASLFRK
+254 EFNYSPDYLASLFRK
-269 HFHMSFTR
+269 YFHMSFTR

-334 YEDM
+334 YENM

>member
-6 FSTPKPVVFDVC
+6 FSTPSPIVFDVC

-35 QWVFIY
+35 RWVFIY
-41 VKTGNLH
+41 VKTGSLH

-53 EEFTVGSGEYVFLP
+53 EDFTVGSGEYVFLP
-67 PYHEHFGTEPTK
+67 PYHEHFGTEPSK
-79 SLISYFWV
+79 SLLSYFWV

-95 EVTTHPDLPTLEE
+95 EVTSYPDLPTLDE

-114 KEDGAVGGEN
+114 KADGA
-124 TAEGKTASVPD
+124 A
-135 RENAG
+135 
-140 AGEKT
+140 
-145 VGRKKEEVAGAAD
+145 KES
-158 ENAARDLYLWP
+158 AARDLYLWP

-177 GKIPQY
+177 GKIPRY
-183 FLELLDMT
+183 FSELLDMT

-196 YPAHMPDCL
+196 YPAHMPTCL

-226 DLPPVLN
+226 DLPPILN

-241 NLDDDISMFYAAA
+241 NLDNDISMFYAAA
-254 EFDYSSDYLASLFRK
+254 EFNYSPDYLASLFRK
-269 HFHMSFTR
+269 YFHMSFTR

-334 YEDM
+334 YENM

>member
-6 FSTPKPVVFDVC
+6 FSTPRPIVFDVC

-35 QWVFIY
+35 RWVFIY
-41 VKTGNLH
+41 VKTGSLH

-53 EEFTVGSGEYVFLP
+53 EDFTVGSGEYVFLP
-67 PYHEHFGTEPTK
+67 PYHEHFGTEPSK
-79 SLISYFWV
+79 SLLSYFWV

-95 EVTTHPDLPTLEE
+95 EVTTYPDLPTLDE

-114 KEDGAVGGEN
+114 KADGA
-124 TAEGKTASVPD
+124 A
-135 RENAG
+135 
-140 AGEKT
+140 
-145 VGRKKEEVAGAAD
+145 KES
-158 ENAARDLYLWP
+158 AARDLYLWP

-183 FLELLDMT
+183 FSELLDMT

-196 YPAHMPDCL
+196 YPAHMPACL

-226 DLPPVLN
+226 DLPPILN

-241 NLDDDISMFYAAA
+241 NLDNDISMFYAAA
-254 EFDYSSDYLASLFRK
+254 EFNYSPDYLASLFREY
-269 HFHMSFTR
+269 FHMSFTR

-334 YEDM
+334 YENM

>member
-6 FSTPKPVVFDVC
+6 FSTPRPIVFDVC

-35 QWVFIY
+35 RWVFIY
-41 VKTGNLH
+41 VKTGSLH

-53 EEFTVGSGEYVFLP
+53 EDFTVGSGEYVFLP
-67 PYHEHFGTEPTK
+67 PYHEHFGTEPSK
-79 SLISYFWV
+79 SLLSYFWV

-95 EVTTHPDLPTLEE
+95 EVTPYPDLPTLDE

-114 KEDGAVGGEN
+114 KADGA
-124 TAEGKTASVPD
+124 A
-135 RENAG
+135 
-140 AGEKT
+140 
-145 VGRKKEEVAGAAD
+145 KES
-158 ENAARDLYLWP
+158 AARDLYLWP

-183 FLELLDMT
+183 FSELLDMT

-196 YPAHMPDCL
+196 YPAHMPACL

-221 VVQEN
+221 VMQEN
-226 DLPPVLN
+226 DLPPILN

-241 NLDDDISMFYAAA
+241 NLDNDISMFFAAA
-254 EFDYSSDYLASLFRK
+254 EFNYSPDYLASLFRK
-269 HFHMSFTR
+269 YFHMSFTR

-311 YFMKVFREVVGM
+311 YFMKIFREVVGM

-334 YEDM
+334 YENM

>member
-6 FSTPKPVVFDVC
+6 FSTPRPIVFDVC
-18 GNLRSTNGFL
+18 GNLRSTNGFI

-35 QWVFIY
+35 RWVFIY
-41 VKTGNLH
+41 VKTGSLH

-53 EEFTVGSGEYVFLP
+53 EDFTVGSGEYVFLP
-67 PYHEHFGTEPTK
+67 PYHEHFGTEPSK
-79 SLISYFWV
+79 SLLSYFWV
-87 HFTLPEGT
+87 HFTLPEDT
-95 EVTTHPDLPTLEE
+95 EVTAYPDLPTLEE

-114 KEDGAVGGEN
+114 KAD
-124 TAEGKTASVPD
+124 
-135 RENAG
+135 
-140 AGEKT
+140 
-145 VGRKKEEVAGAAD
+145 GAAD
-158 ENAARDLYLWP
+158 ESAARDLYLWP

-183 FLELLDMT
+183 FAELLDMT

-196 YPAHMPDCL
+196 YPAHMPACL

-226 DLPPVLN
+226 DLPPILN

-241 NLDDDISMFYAAA
+241 NLDNDISMFYAAA
-254 EFDYSSDYLASLFRK
+254 EFNYSPDYLASLFRK
-269 HFHMSFTR
+269 YFHMSFTR

>member
-6 FSTPKPVVFDVC
+6 FSTPMPIVFDVC
-18 GNLRSTNGFL
+18 GNLRSSNGFL

-35 QWVFIY
+35 RWVFIY
-41 VKTGNLH
+41 VKTGSLH

-53 EEFTVGSGEYVFLP
+53 EDFTVGSGEYVFLP
-67 PYHEHFGTEPTK
+67 PYHEHFGTEPSK
-79 SLISYFWV
+79 SLLSYFWV
-87 HFTLPEGT
+87 HFTLPEDT
-95 EVTTHPDLPTLEE
+95 AVTTYPDLPTLDE

-114 KEDGAVGGEN
+114 K
-124 TAEGKTASVPD
+124 AEGV
-135 RENAG
+135 
-140 AGEKT
+140 
-145 VGRKKEEVAGAAD
+145 AD
-158 ENAARDLYLWP
+158 ESAARDLYLWP

-183 FLELLDMT
+183 FSELLDMT

-196 YPAHMPDCL
+196 YPAHMPACL

-226 DLPPVLN
+226 DLPPILN

-241 NLDDDISMFYAAA
+241 NLDNDISMFYAAA
-254 EFDYSSDYLASLFRK
+254 EFNYSPDYLASLFRK
-269 HFHMSFTR
+269 YFHMSFTR

-334 YEDM
+334 YENM

>member
-6 FSTPKPVVFDVC
+6 FSTPKPIVFDVC

-53 EEFTVGSGEYVFLP
+53 EEFTVGSDEYVFLP

-114 KEDGAVGGEN
+114 KVDGAVGGEN
-124 TAEGKTASVPD
+124 T
-135 RENAG
+135 
-140 AGEKT
+140 
-145 VGRKKEEVAGAAD
+145 
-158 ENAARDLYLWP
+158 ARDLYLWP

-196 YPAHMPDCL
+196 YPAHMPDFL

-323 TPTAYKNTYFK
+323 TPTTYKNTYFK